1 MRQIKLGRAGIGV
14 AVFVVAVALAAPT
27 ALAIR
32 ATAKTPGKPGPGNIA
47 KGQQIF
53 NGYFCAACHTLKAAG
68 PEAYGQL
75 GVNLNKVKGG
85 VTFETAK
92 AVTINGLPAA
102 LPLYPTQMVGYKNVL
117 NATQTDDVATFVS
130 RYAGTLSTCQECAS
144 ATTTTT
150 SG

>member
-1 MRQIKLGRAGIGV
+1 MRQFKLGRAGIGI
-14 AVFVVAVALAAPT
+14 VVLALAVALAAPA

-32 ATAKTPGKPGPGNIA
+32 SAVQTPKNPGPGNIA
-47 KGQQIF
+47 EGQKIF

-85 VTFETAK
+85 IQFETAK

-117 NATQTDDVATFVS
+117 TAKQVDDVATFVS
-130 RYAGTLSTCQECAS
+130 RYAGTLSTCQECAA
-144 ATTTTT
+144 ATTTT
-150 SG
+150 SP